1 MCKFG
6 DIKNWF
12 KYNVD
17 KIGKMDKEE
26 DLEKEYIKQLTPFQ
40 KIAYDIA
47 VKKLE
52 SSFNLTL
59 SIGYLEFLAA
69 KSKTPGSW
77 SLSEQDTPFCRNHLT
92 YLYR

>member
-1 MCKFG
+1 MEQQIEK
-6 DIKNWF
+6 DLEQDKN
-12 KYNVD
+12 
-17 KIGKMDKEE
+17 KE
-26 DLEKEYIKQLTPFQ
+26 LEKEYVKKLTPFQ

-69 KSKTPGSW
+69 KSKTPGS
-77 SLSEQDTPFCRNHLT
+77 
-92 YLYR
+92 

>member
-1 MCKFG
+1 
-6 DIKNWF
+6 
-12 KYNVD
+12 
-17 KIGKMDKEE
+17 MDKEE

-69 KSKTPGSW
+69 KSKTPGS
-77 SLSEQDTPFCRNHLT
+77 
-92 YLYR
+92 

>member
-1 MCKFG
+1 MEQE
-6 DIKNWF
+6 
-12 KYNVD
+12 
-17 KIGKMDKEE
+17 KEDLK
-26 DLEKEYIKQLTPFQ
+26 DLEKEYVKQLTPFQ

-69 KSKTPGSW
+69 KAKTP
-77 SLSEQDTPFCRNHLT
+77 DK
-92 YLYR
+92 

>member
-1 MCKFG
+1 MEQQLEK
-6 DIKNWF
+6 DLEQ
-12 KYNVD
+12 D
-17 KIGKMDKEE
+17 KDK
-26 DLEKEYIKQLTPFQ
+26 DLEKEYVKQLTPFQ

-69 KSKTPGSW
+69 KSKTPGS
-77 SLSEQDTPFCRNHLT
+77 
-92 YLYR
+92 

>member
-1 MCKFG
+1 MEQTG
-6 DIKNWF
+6 Q
-12 KYNVD
+12 
-17 KIGKMDKEE
+17 E
-26 DLEKEYIKQLTPFQ
+26 LEKEYVKQLTPFQ

-69 KSKTPGSW
+69 KPKTPET
-77 SLSEQDTPFCRNHLT
+77 LSPSG
-92 YLYR
+92 

>member
-1 MCKFG
+1 MYEFG
-6 DIKNWF
+6 DIKIDLIINQ
-12 KYNVD
+12 YQ
-17 KIGKMDKEE
+17 ISKMDPQ

-40 KIAYDIA
+40 KIAYEIA

-69 KSKTPGSW
+69 KPKTPETS
-77 SLSEQDTPFCRNHLT
+77 TPSG
-92 YLYR
+92 